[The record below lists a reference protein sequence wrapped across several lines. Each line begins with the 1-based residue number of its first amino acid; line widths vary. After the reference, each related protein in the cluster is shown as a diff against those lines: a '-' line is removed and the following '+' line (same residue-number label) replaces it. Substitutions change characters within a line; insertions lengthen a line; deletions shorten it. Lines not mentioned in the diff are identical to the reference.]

1 MIFDSIAIAIQKFI
15 LTIHLVAGFAIAKC
29 DAADVAY
36 GSWPCKNSNA
46 RCARRNILEKLRVLR
61 IDDSSDMRMDAV
73 LENCIFYIYSK
84 RSRNYIPRAA
94 VVLWAKPRETAHDL
108 SRRSEYQSPRQ
119 GR

>member
-1 MIFDSIAIAIQKFI
+1 VIFDSIAIAIQKFI

-61 IDDSSDMRMDAV
+61 IDGSSNMRMDSTKV
-73 LENCIFYIYSK
+73 VTRTIQIGYSATYAQYDASLGFPINAAG
-84 RSRNYIPRAA
+84 RSPEA
-94 VVLWAKPRETAHDL
+94 
-108 SRRSEYQSPRQ
+108 
-119 GR
+119 